1 MRSIY
6 EIQKDI
12 AKASH
17 LLNNLILEK
26 KLTLERMWMA
36 EESAKKIAERVIE
49 KAKQ

>member
-17 LLNNLILEK
+17 HLNNLILEK
-26 KLTLERMWMA
+26 KLTLERMWM
-36 EESAKKIAERVIE
+36 EEEYAKKLAEKTIE